1 MIQTN
6 ITSLIQYRTNQMFSL
21 NLLKILAMLSISMSH
36 YGILIGQN
44 DRQSII
50 NSNFMII
57 MINSLYAVDIFFLI
71 SGFILGKKLVTNPN
85 LLLSPIQSMLMI
97 FDRIM
102 RMYPLYWILLIIYII
117 LPKLFANV
125 GYTENCMDNIV
136 YVSTLTYNIFNK
148 FGCFEWSW
156 YIAVEIQTL
165 ILLCLSIP
173 TIHFIRSFFL
183 KSKDLSNT
191 NKNSIKD
198 LSNYVLILIITVL
211 LYSMVVC
218 IQNNYKISFY
228 AMTDKQFY
236 YNFYQKPQYKMSSYL
251 IGLLTGLKYKRQCF
265 ANTSYKIVAIF
276 AFFFSFLGWI
286 LIKEYQLYVADLIQ
300 NIYQSISRPILCFGI
315 IFSGILDMKSTKIIE
330 QLFQVFSK
338 LLFSIYLSHYF
349 LYQIMISQ
357 NFIQFGLVSN
367 FIVYTL
373 IIYVISSLLHV
384 FVEQNLNSLINNFKA
399 KVQALKEEKKQKK

>member
-6 ITSLIQYRTNQMFSL
+6 ITSLIQYRPNQMFSL

-71 SGFILGKKLVTNPN
+71 SGFILGKKLLTNPN

-97 FDRIM
+97 LDRIM
-102 RMYPLYWILLIIYII
+102 RIYPLYWILLIIYII
-117 LPKLFANV
+117 LPKLFTNV
-125 GYTENCMDNIV
+125 GYTENCMDNIA
-136 YVSTLTYNIFNK
+136 YVSTLTHNIFNK

-165 ILLCLSIP
+165 IFLCLSIP
-173 TIHFIRSFFL
+173 TIHLIRSCFL
-183 KSKDLSNT
+183 KSKGTSDT
-191 NKNSIKD
+191 NKNSIQD
-198 LSNYVLILIITVL
+198 LSNYIFFLIITVL
-211 LYSMVVC
+211 LYSMAIC

-265 ANTSYKIVAIF
+265 ANTRYKIIAIL
-276 AFFFSFLGWI
+276 AFFFSLLGWI

-300 NIYQSISRPILCFGI
+300 NIYQSISRPILCLGI
-315 IFSGILDMKSTKIIE
+315 LFSGILDMKSAKLIE
-330 QLFQVFSK
+330 QLFQIFSK

-349 LYQIMISQ
+349 LYQILISQ
-357 NFIQFGLVSN
+357 SFIQFGLVPN
-367 FIVYTL
+367 FICNQCCNTQY
-373 IIYVISSLLHV
+373 SL
-384 FVEQNLNSLINNFKA
+384 
-399 KVQALKEEKKQKK
+399 